1 MPFGLKSAGNTFVRA
16 VQIILHPIRE
26 FSDSY
31 VDDMSTFSDDFDGHV
46 GHLRQFFTVVR
57 LAGLTLNLE
66 KCSFAKQ
73 KIKYLGHIIGCGMH
87 RPDPEL
93 LKAVAEMKPPTT
105 KKQLRQV
112 LGLFSYYR
120 AYVDRFSEHAKPLTD
135 LTGGRKPTIL
145 RWGDTEQRAFETLRR
160 LICEAP
166 VCAVPVP
173 GRPFNLYTDASAV
186 MVGCQLTQYD
196 DSGVEHP
203 VAFVSH
209 KLTATQCAWSV
220 IEREAYAVVWAL
232 SRFRNIIFGAQ
243 ISVFTDHNPLKY
255 LNESMPKSAKLTS
268 WSLALQEYD
277 LELKYTRGTCNS
289 VADCLSRV
297 DMD

>member
-1 MPFGLKSAGNTFVRA
+1 
-16 VQIILHPIRE
+16 
-26 FSDSY
+26 
-31 VDDMSTFSDDFDGHV
+31 MSTFSDDFDSHV
-46 GHLRQFFTVVR
+46 GHLKQFFTVVR
-57 LAGLTLNLE
+57 LAGLTLNL
-66 KCSFAKQ
+66 KKYSFAKQ
-73 KIKYLGHIIGCGMH
+73 EIKYLGHIIGCGMH
-87 RPDPEL
+87 HPDPER

-135 LTGGRKPTIL
+135 LAGGRNPTIL
-145 RWGDTEQRAFETLRR
+145 KWGDTEQRAFETLRR

-203 VAFVSH
+203 VAFASH
-209 KLTATQCAWSV
+209 NHRRSRSV
-220 IEREAYAVVWAL
+220 KVTE
-232 SRFRNIIFGAQ
+232 FGANRDPVYDFLLVINSNLGP
-243 ISVFTDHNPLKY
+243 ISHRY
-255 LNESMPKSAKLTS
+255 
-268 WSLALQEYD
+268 
-277 LELKYTRGTCNS
+277 
-289 VADCLSRV
+289 
-297 DMD
+297 

>member
-1 MPFGLKSAGNTFVRA
+1 MPFVLKLAGNTFVRS

-31 VDDMSTFSDDFDGHV
+31 VDDMSTFSDDFDSHV
-46 GHLRQFFTVVR
+46 GHLKQFFTVVR
-57 LAGLTLNLE
+57 LAGLTLNLK

-73 KIKYLGHIIGCGMH
+73 EIKYLEHIIGCGML
-87 RPDPEL
+87 RPDPER

-112 LGLFSYYR
+112 LCLFSYYR

-196 DSGVEHP
+196 DSGEHP
-203 VAFVSH
+203 VAFASH

-220 IEREAYAVVWAL
+220 IEQEAYAVVWAL
-232 SRFRNIIFGAQ
+232 GRFRNNFWGTD
-243 ISVFTDHNPLKY
+243 ISFH
-255 LNESMPKSAKLTS
+255 
-268 WSLALQEYD
+268 
-277 LELKYTRGTCNS
+277 
-289 VADCLSRV
+289 
-297 DMD
+297 